1 MDTLI
6 GIDELKTWRRGQGR
20 VAFVPTMGALHDG
33 HLSLIEHARTLGD
46 TVLASIFVNP
56 KQFGPKED
64 FATYPRMLAE
74 DCEKLAKVGAAA
86 VFVPNTA
93 EMYPE
98 GFQTY
103 VINESMANVL
113 CGRSRPG
120 HFQGVLTVVLKLFN
134 MTRCDAAIFGKK
146 DYQQW
151 RLIERMVR
159 DLALP
164 VEVIGMPTLRE
175 KDGLAMSSR
184 NLRLSAEERK
194 FAPTIHKGLRQAQEK
209 FQAGERD
216 ASKLCKQFEELL
228 KGQPAFKL
236 DYVEVRAQDDLGA
249 FTGPIDRAAVMLVA
263 AHLGSVRL
271 IDNLELGSPR

>member
-1 MDTLI
+1 METLI
-6 GIDELKTWRRGQGR
+6 GIDELKSWRRGQSR
-20 VAFVPTMGALHDG
+20 VVFVPTMGALHDG

-46 TVLASIFVNP
+46 TVLVSIFVNP

-74 DCEKLAKVGAAA
+74 DCDKLAKVGTAA

-93 EMYPE
+93 DIYPE

-103 VINESMANVL
+103 VVNESLANIL
-113 CGRSRPG
+113 CGKSRPG
-120 HFQGVLTVVLKLFN
+120 HFQGVLTVVMKLFN
-134 MTRCDAAIFGKK
+134 LTRCDAAVFGKK

-151 RLIERMVR
+151 RLIEKMAR

-164 VEVIGMPTLRE
+164 VEVVGMPTLRE

-184 NLRLSAEERK
+184 NLRLSAEDRK
-194 FAPTIHKGLRQAQEK
+194 IAPVVYKGLCQAQEK

-216 ASKLCKQFEELL
+216 AAKLCGLFEDLL
-228 KGQPAFKL
+228 QGQPAFKL
-236 DYVEVRAQDDLGA
+236 DYVEVRAQDDLSA

-263 AHLGSVRL
+263 AHLGNVRL

>member
-1 MDTLI
+1 METLI
-6 GIDELKTWRRGQGR
+6 GLDELKSWRHGAGR
-20 VAFVPTMGALHDG
+20 VVFVPTMGALHDG
-33 HLSLIEHARTLGD
+33 HLSLVEYARTIGER
-46 TVLASIFVNP
+46 VLVSIFVNP

-74 DCEKLAKVGAAA
+74 DCQKLAASGAAA

-93 EMYPE
+93 EMYPD

-103 VINESMANVL
+103 VVNEGMSDVL
-113 CGRSRPG
+113 CGKSRPG
-120 HFQGVLTVVLKLFN
+120 HFRGVLTVVMKLFN
-134 MTRCDAAIFGKK
+134 LTRCDVAVFGKK

-151 RLIERMVR
+151 RLIERMAR

-164 VEVIGMPTLRE
+164 VEVVGMPTLRE

-184 NLRLSAEERK
+184 NLRLTAEERK
-194 FAPTIHKGLRQAQEK
+194 IAPLIFKGLRQAQEK

-216 ASKLCKQFEELL
+216 AAKLCQQVTELL
-228 KGQPAFKL
+228 KAQPAFKL
-236 DYVEVRAQDDLGA
+236 DYAEVRAQDDLSA
-249 FTGPIDRAAVMLVA
+249 YSGPIDRAAVMLIA